1 MGKVKIKPFNLEGG
15 EKMRKRLWLIVIG
28 FSFLLV
34 GCGTSIPSGHNGVKY
49 YQFRKGT
56 QMGKIYGEGLN
67 WHLPWNSFFVYK
79 TQTDERRE
87 DLHVL
92 SADGASIGLEASIWF
107 RPIVNK
113 LDSLQ
118 ITIGLNYY
126 EVVIGPALRG
136 EARSIVGRY
145 KPDEIYSTKREII
158 ASEILGAI
166 QNLLKDKYIEVQN
179 IIIRNVILPKNVT
192 DAINEKLA
200 ADQAQQKMKFV
211 LLKETQEA
219 ERKRIEARGIAD
231 FQRIITQGLTK
242 NLLRWKG
249 IEATEK
255 LAASPNTKIVIIGSS
270 ESGLPLILGGE
281 K

>member
-1 MGKVKIKPFNLEGG
+1 MNRRNI
-15 EKMRKRLWLIVIG
+15 LILALLG
-28 FSFLLV
+28 TLLV
-34 GCGTSIPSGHNGVKY
+34 GCGTNIPSGHHGVKY
-49 YQFRKGT
+49 MRFRGGT
-56 QMGKIYGEGLN
+56 QMGKIHGEGFR
-67 WHLPWNSFFVYK
+67 WHMPWNSFFVYK

-87 DLHVL
+87 ELHIL
-92 SADGASIGLEASIWF
+92 SADGASIELEASIWF
-107 RPIVNK
+107 RPIVEK

-118 ITIGLNYY
+118 VTVGPNYY
-126 EVVIGPALRG
+126 AVVVGPALRG

-158 ASEILGAI
+158 ASEILEMASKVMTEKFVDVE
-166 QNLLKDKYIEVQN
+166 NV
-179 IIIRNVILPKNVT
+179 IIRNVVLPPKIT
-192 DAINEKLA
+192 EAINEKLA
-200 ADQAQQKMKFV
+200 ADQAQQRMEFV

-242 NLLRWKG
+242 NLLLWKG
-249 IEATEK
+249 IEATER
-255 LAASPNTKIVIIGSS
+255 LAQSPNSKVVVIGSS

>member
-1 MGKVKIKPFNLEGG
+1 MN
-15 EKMRKRLWLIVIG
+15 KRNILILALLG
-28 FSFLLV
+28 TLLV
-34 GCGTSIPSGHNGVKY
+34 GCGTNIPSGHHGVKY
-49 YQFRKGT
+49 MRFRGGT
-56 QMGKIYGEGLN
+56 QMGKIHGEGFK
-67 WHLPWNSFFVYK
+67 WHMPWNSIFVYK

-87 DLHVL
+87 ELHIL
-92 SADGASIGLEASIWF
+92 SADGASIELEASIWF
-107 RPIVNK
+107 RPIVEK

-118 ITIGLNYY
+118 ITVGPNYY
-126 EVVIGPALRG
+126 AVVVGPALRG

-158 ASEILGAI
+158 ASEILEMAS
-166 QNLLKDKYIEVQN
+166 KVMTDKFVDVENV
-179 IIIRNVILPKNVT
+179 IIRNVVLPPKIT
-192 DAINEKLA
+192 EAINEKLA
-200 ADQAQQKMKFV
+200 ADQAQQRMEFV

-242 NLLRWKG
+242 NLLLWKG

-255 LAASPNTKIVIIGSS
+255 LAQSPNSKVVVIGSS

>member
-1 MGKVKIKPFNLEGG
+1 
-15 EKMRKRLWLIVIG
+15 MRKRLWLVVIG

-34 GCGTSIPSGHNGVKY
+34 GCGTRIPSGHNGVKY

-56 QMGKIYGEGLN
+56 QMGKIYGEGFN
-67 WHLPWNSFFVYK
+67 WHLPWNSFFIYK

-92 SADGASIGLEASIWF
+92 SADGASIGLESSIWF

-158 ASEILGAI
+158 ASEILDAI
-166 QNLLKDKYIEVQN
+166 QNLLEDKYIEVQN

-192 DAINEKLA
+192 DAINLKLA

-255 LAASPNTKIVIIGSS
+255 LAQSPNTKIVVIGSG